1 MLRVLFDHLYSDS
14 HRLTDMEF
22 LGPMTKPILGSNKF
36 PISNIS
42 ADILHIHVECGYQ
55 ILVTK
60 KCN

>member
-14 HRLTDMEF
+14 QGLTDMEF
-22 LGPMTKPILGSNKF
+22 SGPITKPILGSNKF

-42 ADILHIHVECGYQ
+42 ADILHIYAERGYQ